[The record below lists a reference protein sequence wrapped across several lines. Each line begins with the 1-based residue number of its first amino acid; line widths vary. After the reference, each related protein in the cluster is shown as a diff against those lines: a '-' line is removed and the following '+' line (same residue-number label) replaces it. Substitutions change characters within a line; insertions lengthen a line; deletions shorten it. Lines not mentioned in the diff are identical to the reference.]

1 MDRVKV
7 TTARWRVAERLI
19 WAGSAIVGLS
29 VASFGLGSVY
39 RALDNAFRTAVPPQ
53 PIWSNYA
60 FMVSLGFGAILV
72 LTGLTLARS
81 SRERRLTRHEGT
93 RAHPESPDATIAA

>member
-1 MDRVKV
+1 MDRLKV

-39 RALDNAFRTAVPPQ
+39 RALDSAFRSPVPPQ
-53 PIWSNYA
+53 PIWSNSA

-72 LTGLTLARS
+72 LTGLTLAQSTRQS
-81 SRERRLTRHEGT
+81 RLERRERALAPSEL
-93 RAHPESPDATIAA
+93 PDATIAA